1 MCTHTFLCIFICMCI
16 NINVCAYLHIH
27 ITTTQIKIE
36 RIHWF
41 LSPQITPTRNP
52 KLFFTFFKPFSS
64 VQLLSHVQLCAT
76 HGLQHAQAFLSITNS
91 QSLPKLM
98 CITSVMP
105 SNPLI
110 LCCPFLLPPLIFP
123 SIRVFS
129 MSWLFASGNPMDC
142 GRPNSSVLGDSPGM
156 NTEVGS
162 HFLLQGIFLT
172 QGSNPCLL
180 TSPGLAGRFFTSRA
194 PWETLNFQPH
204 LQRVTTVSFLF
215 F

>member
-1 MCTHTFLCIFICMCI
+1 MISLP
-16 NINVCAYLHIH
+16 V
-27 ITTTQIKIE
+27 
-36 RIHWF
+36 
-41 LSPQITPTRNP
+41 
-52 KLFFTFFKPFSS
+52 FSS
-64 VQLLSHVQLCAT
+64 VHSLSRVRLFVTPWTA
-76 HGLQHAQAFLSITNS
+76 ARQAFLSLTNS
-91 QSLPKLM
+91 QSLLKLM
-98 CITSVMP
+98 SIELVMP
-105 SNPLI
+105 SNHLI
-110 LCCPFLLPPLIFP
+110 LCCPFLLPPSIFP

-194 PWETLNFQPH
+194 PWETLNFHPH